1 MIELS
6 LDFFRQ
12 TNRTILFEELNPE
25 KLDLLTLIETSE
37 DITSLSDEKIKEIN
51 EKLLVKNFNE
61 FLTKFEPKIYSFFN
75 AASQKIRY
83 SLEKPEGI
91 PDEHITEIPLNME
104 NTFFKM
110 LSSLMDTKKVV
121 GDKNVDFNF
130 NDILSMLSP
139 KSVMDDIKQLRKE
152 IAYLYDKHESLEDED
167 PKKLEYADKLNIAF
181 DKASKNYNNVL
192 GMLPLAIEDIKT
204 RILITGGDNTKKSEK
219 IKLGLLSMNDK
230 GELKIIENKEK
241 KEKSLMIADSSNI
254 GSLVKYFEEDYEAV
268 TEEPNDY
275 IKKLVVRTFAPLPT
289 VLEEINYDQEVK
301 NHNHYLEFY
310 KEAQEDFIKV
320 AKPLM
325 EKMLGIKMFFEQ
337 YDQEVKGMQPTLLIT
352 NLKLEMLLK
361 GENKNKLSIYLNT
374 VNNKNDFEN
383 TVWFGI
389 VPNVILESQANI
401 KNIRERF
408 KGTNKI
414 VTNKGNTLENLQV
427 LMELVSKYKIQIFF
441 SVNANDETT
450 FNNLAMSGVE
460 KYVEKTRSLQYK
472 DFSEFIVPCI
482 PNFTVIP
489 KEKSSVVLDYKLKI
503 ENSNIP
509 EQDKENLIKF
519 WIEGVYIESSYIAAG
534 LTAAYQCP
542 EILRKKYKKVL
553 PKEPGVRIN
562 IEDKDNSLKL
572 FTNLSKEISGYTIA
586 TKDSINRNNFGYVFS
601 SDNVQLNGK
610 PINNITVYKARTLAT
625 NQDGIFEPL
634 YKTLTTTYIERILRF
649 LTIDFKEDKIKDFF
663 SNRPDSQ
670 KNIWLKGQEAING
683 ILQPGDDISIEI
695 DGNSCHLHI
704 SYNGDVKNLVL
715 DITKK

>member
-1 MIELS
+1 MIKLS
-6 LDFFRQ
+6 LDFFKQ
-12 TNRTILFEELNPE
+12 TNRTILFEEINPE
-25 KLDLLTLIETSE
+25 KMDLLTLVESSD
-37 DITSLSDEKIKEIN
+37 DISSLSDEKVKEIN
-51 EKLLVKNFNE
+51 EKLLVTNFNE
-61 FLTKFEPKIYSFFN
+61 FLIKFEPKIYSFFN

-91 PDEHITEIPLNME
+91 SEDHITEIPLNME

-152 IAYLYDKHESLEDED
+152 IAYLYDKHEALEEED
-167 PKKLEYADKLNIAF
+167 PTRLEYADKLNIAF
-181 DKASKNYNNVL
+181 DKASKNYNNIL

-204 RILITGGDNTKKSEK
+204 RILITGGDSSNKSEE
-219 IKLGLLSMNDK
+219 IKLGLLSMDNN

-241 KEKSLMIADSSNI
+241 KQKSLTISDSSNS
-254 GSLVKYFEEDYEAV
+254 GALVRCFEEDYEAV
-268 TEEPNDY
+268 TDEPNDY
-275 IKKLVVRTFAPLPT
+275 IKKLVVRTFAPLPA
-289 VLEEINYDQEVK
+289 VLEEVNYDQEIK

-337 YDQEVKGMQPTLLIT
+337 YDKEVKGMKPTLLIT

-361 GENKNKLSIYLNT
+361 GDNKSKLFLYLNT

-383 TVWFGI
+383 TIWFGI
-389 VPNVILESQANI
+389 VPNIVLDSQVDT

-408 KGTNKI
+408 KGTNRT
-414 VTNKGNTLENLQV
+414 VSNKGNTLENLQV
-427 LMELVSKYKIQIFF
+427 LMDLVSKYKIQIFF

-460 KYVEKTRSLQYK
+460 KYIEKTRNLQYK

-534 LTAAYQCP
+534 LTASYQCP
-542 EILRKKYKKVL
+542 EILRKKYKRVL
-553 PKEPGVRIN
+553 SKEPGVRIN

-572 FTNLSKEISGYTIA
+572 LTNLSKEISGYTIA

-601 SDNVQLNGK
+601 SDNVQLDGK

-625 NQDGIFEPL
+625 NQDGVFEPL
-634 YKTLTTTYIERILRF
+634 YKTLTTTYIERALRF
-649 LTIDFKEDKIKDFF
+649 LTLDFKEDKIKDFF

-683 ILQPGDDISIEI
+683 ILQPGDDVSIEI
-695 DGNSCHLHI
+695 DGTSCHLHI

>member
-241 KEKSLMIADSSNI
+241 K
-254 GSLVKYFEEDYEAV
+254 
-268 TEEPNDY
+268 
-275 IKKLVVRTFAPLPT
+275 
-289 VLEEINYDQEVK
+289 
-301 NHNHYLEFY
+301 
-310 KEAQEDFIKV
+310 
-320 AKPLM
+320 
-325 EKMLGIKMFFEQ
+325 
-337 YDQEVKGMQPTLLIT
+337 
-352 NLKLEMLLK
+352 
-361 GENKNKLSIYLNT
+361 
-374 VNNKNDFEN
+374 
-383 TVWFGI
+383 
-389 VPNVILESQANI
+389 
-401 KNIRERF
+401 
-408 KGTNKI
+408 
-414 VTNKGNTLENLQV
+414 
-427 LMELVSKYKIQIFF
+427 
-441 SVNANDETT
+441 
-450 FNNLAMSGVE
+450 
-460 KYVEKTRSLQYK
+460 
-472 DFSEFIVPCI
+472 
-482 PNFTVIP
+482 
-489 KEKSSVVLDYKLKI
+489 
-503 ENSNIP
+503 
-509 EQDKENLIKF
+509 
-519 WIEGVYIESSYIAAG
+519 
-534 LTAAYQCP
+534 
-542 EILRKKYKKVL
+542 
-553 PKEPGVRIN
+553 
-562 IEDKDNSLKL
+562 
-572 FTNLSKEISGYTIA
+572 
-586 TKDSINRNNFGYVFS
+586 
-601 SDNVQLNGK
+601 
-610 PINNITVYKARTLAT
+610 
-625 NQDGIFEPL
+625 
-634 YKTLTTTYIERILRF
+634 
-649 LTIDFKEDKIKDFF
+649 
-663 SNRPDSQ
+663 
-670 KNIWLKGQEAING
+670 
-683 ILQPGDDISIEI
+683 
-695 DGNSCHLHI
+695 
-704 SYNGDVKNLVL
+704 KNL
-715 DITKK
+715 